1 MADVPHDAPNRERT
15 FRFMPMAHEP
25 TSAALRAAT
34 GNDREGGEEPRSHS
48 PEQLLDLVIT
58 SLENSKAED
67 IVTLELD
74 PGAALADAMVV
85 ASGRSARHVSAIA
98 ERLMDDL
105 RKAGFKGY
113 SVEGLEN
120 ADWVLI
126 DLGDIIVH
134 VFRPEVRELYN
145 LEKLWSPHAPKQH

>member
-1 MADVPHDAPNRERT
+1 
-15 FRFMPMAHEP
+15 MPMAHEP
-25 TSAALRAAT
+25 TSAALHAAA
-34 GNDREGGEEPRSHS
+34 GVEKEGGEEPRSLG

-85 ASGRSARHVSAIA
+85 ASGRSARHVAAIA

-105 RKAGFKGY
+105 RKAGFRNY

>member
-1 MADVPHDAPNRERT
+1 
-15 FRFMPMAHEP
+15 MPMVHEP
-25 TSAALRAAT
+25 TSAAAPAAT
-34 GNDREGGEEPRSHS
+34 GGDKEGGEESRRSG
-48 PEQLLDLVIT
+48 PEALLDLVIT

-74 PGAALADAMVV
+74 PAAALADAMVV

-98 ERLMDDL
+98 ERLLDDL
-105 RKAGFKGY
+105 RKAGYRNY
-113 SVEGLEN
+113 SVEGLES

-134 VFRPEVRELYN
+134 VFRPEVRALYN